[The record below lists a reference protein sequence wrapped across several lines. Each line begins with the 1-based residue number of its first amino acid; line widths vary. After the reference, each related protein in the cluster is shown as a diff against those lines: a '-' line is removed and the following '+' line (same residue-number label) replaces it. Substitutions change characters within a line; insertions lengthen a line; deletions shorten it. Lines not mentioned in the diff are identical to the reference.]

1 MPGWVATTRIA
12 FAMSPSLRT
21 ERIGIAGNH
30 QLLIG
35 SDDPHW
41 FAARGGD
48 VAFLAAEGFV
58 VLLRV
63 ELEAEIFKQ
72 GDGFFAHQRGIFA
85 DTTGEDDGI
94 GATEADHLC
103 GDVLGEAVAIDIHRA
118 NRRFIALGVGFFHG
132 AAVVGHAGQ
141 TKQAGLF
148 PQHVIHF
155 FRAHAHL
162 PGKDAED
169 GGIDIAGT
177 GAVHHAFQRGQT
189 HRGVHGMVEIHS
201 GDGGTV
207 TEVGDDGFRLG
218 DAEFFRQLAGDVAV
232 RGAVETV
239 TADFVVGVEFVRQRV
254 EEGAL
259 RHMLVEGGIEDDDL
273 FQVGEGLA
281 GGVNTGDVRRV
292 V

>member
-1 MPGWVATTRIA
+1 M
-12 FAMSPSLRT
+12 
-21 ERIGIAGNH
+21 
-30 QLLIG
+30 
-35 SDDPHW
+35 
-41 FAARGGD
+41 
-48 VAFLAAEGFV
+48 
-58 VLLRV
+58 
-63 ELEAEIFKQ
+63 
-72 GDGFFAHQRGIFA
+72 
-85 DTTGEDDGI
+85 
-94 GATEADHLC
+94 
-103 GDVLGEAVAIDIHRA
+103 
-118 NRRFIALGVGFFHG
+118 
-132 AAVVGHAGQ
+132 
-141 TKQAGLF
+141 
-148 PQHVIHF
+148 
-155 FRAHAHL
+155 

-189 HRGVHGMVEIHS
+189 HRGVHGMVEIHGS
-201 GDGGTV
+201 DGGTV

-292 V
+292 VQRGKADAVHNLVAHIVIHEDGFGEIFAAMHDAVADCLDFVHQAFFFQRGDDDVQRFLVRAGVKLLLGFAACGGLDGDIADPANAQTFGQAFERLLAVFRVDDGEFQAGRATVQNKNIVRHERFPVG